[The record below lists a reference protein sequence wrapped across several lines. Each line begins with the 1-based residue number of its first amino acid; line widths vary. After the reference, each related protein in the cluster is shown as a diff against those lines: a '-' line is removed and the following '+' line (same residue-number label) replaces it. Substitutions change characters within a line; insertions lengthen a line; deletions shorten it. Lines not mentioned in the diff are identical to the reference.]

1 MLQKLDIRTRL
12 LAAFAVVIVLAIGI
26 STVCMV
32 GLNLSKSKLTQ
43 FTEGSFLTDID
54 VKMTQIE
61 VGNAARL
68 LRDMYISKDTSRY
81 DSYTQKIKEDLNSV
95 NERLANLKANKTSNK
110 ELVAQLEAILIKWEE
125 VAIKAVDLIKEKQDI
140 VAYELLITDCPELL
154 DQVEYVIVKLDKD
167 IYEQQEEILNSSL
180 RITKVIMMIIA
191 CILIGA
197 IGVCIWSSLKITES
211 IVNPLA
217 ELEEVA
223 LQMSKGNVK
232 CEIAYNGQ
240 DAVGRLANS
249 MRESMNTLNTYITD
263 IDRIMNELSK
273 GNFMVDLSQDYI
285 GDFESI
291 HISIQKFIQD
301 TASAL
306 TGIRSIA
313 DNFAVG
319 ASDVAQNSVQLAE
332 GAAEQASI
340 IENFIAQTDNLSRS
354 IIDNVEQ
361 VNKSTNMMDM
371 TKQKADE
378 GKVVMAEMTE
388 AMHNINEASQNIFE
402 IVGIIDG
409 IAQQTNLLALNA
421 AIEAARVGE
430 AGKGFA
436 VVANE
441 IRDLANRS
449 VDAVKDI
456 EQMVKNSTLQVGI
469 GQEKVIAMSKELEDI
484 SHSVQET
491 DDMLKVLLENAE
503 VQNKSIRD
511 LNAGTDQIAAVV
523 KTNVSASQDGAA
535 SGQELASQAE
545 ELKEVIRYFSI

>member
-1 MLQKLDIRTRL
+1 MENGFYFDYDGILSAKTAEEVWNLCNEKLQSGSFKVRDIIAASNVKAICTTDDPVDTLEWHQKIKADESFDVQVVPAWRPEKAMGINKPGFVDYCAKLSEVSGVTVNSFATLIEAMDKLSGQMDVTLRDIRTSSEQ
-12 LAAFAVVIVLAIGI
+12 V
-26 STVCMV
+26 MV
-32 GLNLSKSKLTQ
+32 GS
-43 FTEGSFLTDID
+43 
-54 VKMTQIE
+54 
-61 VGNAARL
+61 
-68 LRDMYISKDTSRY
+68 
-81 DSYTQKIKEDLNSV
+81 
-95 NERLANLKANKTSNK
+95 
-110 ELVAQLEAILIKWEE
+110 
-125 VAIKAVDLIKEKQDI
+125 
-140 VAYELLITDCPELL
+140 
-154 DQVEYVIVKLDKD
+154 
-167 IYEQQEEILNSSL
+167 EQ
-180 RITKVIMMIIA
+180 
-191 CILIGA
+191 
-197 IGVCIWSSLKITES
+197 
-211 IVNPLA
+211 
-217 ELEEVA
+217 
-223 LQMSKGNVK
+223 
-232 CEIAYNGQ
+232 
-240 DAVGRLANS
+240 LANS
-249 MRESMNTLNTYITD
+249 
-263 IDRIMNELSK
+263 
-273 GNFMVDLSQDYI
+273 
-285 GDFESI
+285 
-291 HISIQKFIQD
+291 
-301 TASAL
+301 
-306 TGIRSIA
+306 
-313 DNFAVG
+313 
-319 ASDVAQNSVQLAE
+319 AQELAE

-340 IENFIAQTDNLSRS
+340 IENFIAQTDNLSQS

-378 GKVVMAEMTE
+378 GKVVMAEMTQ

>member
-291 HISIQKFIQD
+291 HISIQKF
-301 TASAL
+301 
-306 TGIRSIA
+306 
-313 DNFAVG
+313 N
-319 ASDVAQNSVQLAE
+319 
-332 GAAEQASI
+332 
-340 IENFIAQTDNLSRS
+340 
-354 IIDNVEQ
+354 
-361 VNKSTNMMDM
+361 
-371 TKQKADE
+371 
-378 GKVVMAEMTE
+378 
-388 AMHNINEASQNIFE
+388 
-402 IVGIIDG
+402 
-409 IAQQTNLLALNA
+409 
-421 AIEAARVGE
+421 
-430 AGKGFA
+430 
-436 VVANE
+436 
-441 IRDLANRS
+441 
-449 VDAVKDI
+449 
-456 EQMVKNSTLQVGI
+456 
-469 GQEKVIAMSKELEDI
+469 
-484 SHSVQET
+484 
-491 DDMLKVLLENAE
+491 
-503 VQNKSIRD
+503 
-511 LNAGTDQIAAVV
+511 
-523 KTNVSASQDGAA
+523 
-535 SGQELASQAE
+535 
-545 ELKEVIRYFSI
+545 LKE